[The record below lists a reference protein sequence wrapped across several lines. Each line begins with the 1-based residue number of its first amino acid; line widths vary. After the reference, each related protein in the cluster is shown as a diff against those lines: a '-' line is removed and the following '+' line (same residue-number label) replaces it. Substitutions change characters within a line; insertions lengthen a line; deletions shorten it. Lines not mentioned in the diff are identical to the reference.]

1 MSEVIYTPPP
11 DEGLDL
17 IHVDEALIVVNKPEG
32 LLSVPGRGEDRQD
45 CMVHRVQQRFPEAL
59 TVHRLD
65 MATSGLLVFA
75 RGEAMQRA
83 LSVLFQDRQ
92 VDKRYVAVVQGLL
105 APDHGEVNLP
115 LIADWPNR
123 PRQMVCFERG
133 KPSQTLYEV
142 LARDPLKDETRVAL
156 TPVTGRSHQLRVHML
171 ALGHPMLG
179 DPFYGDADSQ
189 ARAPRLLLHAEALG
203 LPHPVSGERVHWAC
217 AAPF

>member
-92 VDKRYVAVVQGLL
+92 VNKRYVAVVQGLL

-133 KPSQTLYEV
+133 KPSQTRYEV
-142 LARDPLKDETRVAL
+142 LARDLDQGETRVAL
-156 TPVTGRSHQLRVHML
+156 TPITGRSHQLRVHML